1 MDRKFEPVMP
11 GRQTQVSPLP
21 EVMERGGA
29 TAGSVPLPISEN
41 KVLRNTYWLLALTM
55 LPTIAGAF
63 VGMQFNFFAFFKAS
77 PIMAPLLM
85 FGLMIG
91 SLFVVTALRNSSW
104 GVVALFG
111 FTFIAGIA
119 LTPILTVAL
128 GLRNGGQL
136 IGLAGAMTS
145 VIFFSLAAVAT
156 ITKKDFSFMG
166 KFLFVGLILLIVA
179 SLANLF
185 FQIPALSVA
194 LSAIAVLI
202 FSAYILFD
210 VSRIVHGGET
220 NYVMATMGLYLNIY
234 NLFISLLNI
243 LMAFS
248 GQRD

>member
-11 GRQTQVSPLP
+11 GRQSQLSPLP
-21 EVMERGGA
+21 EVATREGA
-29 TAGSVPLPISEN
+29 PAGSVPLPISQN
-41 KVLRNTYWLLALTM
+41 TVLRNTYWLLALTM

-63 VGMQFNFFAFFKAS
+63 VGMQLNFFAFFKAS
-77 PIMAPLLM
+77 PIMAPLVM
-85 FGLMIG
+85 FGLMMG

-111 FTFIAGIA
+111 FTFIAGLA

-145 VIFFSLAAVAT
+145 VIFFALATVAT
-156 ITKKDFSFMG
+156 VTKKDFSFMG
-166 KFLFVGLILLIVA
+166 KFLFVGLILLVVA
-179 SLANLF
+179 SIANLF
-185 FQIPALSVA
+185 FQIPGASVA

-220 NYVMATMGLYLNIY
+220 NYIMATMGLYLNIY
-234 NLFISLLNI
+234 NLFVSLLNI

-248 GQRD
+248 GNRD

>member
-11 GRQTQVSPLP
+11 GRRTQLSPLP

-29 TAGSVPLPISEN
+29 TAGSTPIPISEN

-63 VGMQFNFFAFFKAS
+63 IGMQLNFFAFFKAS

-104 GVVALFG
+104 GVIALFG

-136 IGLAGAMTS
+136 IGRAGAMTS

-179 SLANLF
+179 MLANLF

>member
-1 MDRKFEPVMP
+1 MDKFEPVMR
-11 GRQTQVSPLP
+11 GRAMPRPIDVEPARRSASDTV
-21 EVMERGGA
+21 
-29 TAGSVPLPISEN
+29 LPISQN
-41 KVLRNTYWLLALTM
+41 TVLRNTYWLLALSL
-55 LPTIAGAF
+55 LPSIAGAF
-63 VGMQFNFFAFFKAS
+63 VGMQLNFFAFFQSS

-111 FTFIAGIA
+111 FTFIAGLA

-136 IGLAGAMTS
+136 IGLAGGMTA
-145 VIFFSLAAVAT
+145 VIFFTLAGIAT
-156 ITKKDFSFMG
+156 VTKKDFSFMG
-166 KFLFVGLILLIVA
+166 KFLFVGVILLIVA

-185 FQIPALSVA
+185 FQVPAASVA
-194 LSAIAVLI
+194 ISAIAVMI
-202 FSAYILFD
+202 FSAYILYD

-220 NYVMATMGLYLNIY
+220 NYIMATMSLFLNIY
-234 NLFISLLNI
+234 NIFLSLLNI